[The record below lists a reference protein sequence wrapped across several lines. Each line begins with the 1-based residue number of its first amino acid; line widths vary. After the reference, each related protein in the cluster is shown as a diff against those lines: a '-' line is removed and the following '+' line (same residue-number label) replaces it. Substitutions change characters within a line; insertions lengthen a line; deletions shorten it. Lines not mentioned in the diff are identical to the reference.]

1 MNTFRIKNYIVYDT
15 IIGKGSFSTVFK
27 GYDSIGKYNIAVKR
41 VELDENNTKKVNK
54 LIEREI
60 NIMKNLDNKNVL
72 KLYDIITDKNYMYMI
87 LEYCENGDLYKFLKK
102 RPLKE
107 EFCKRYMKQI
117 ADGLKYLLNKNII
130 HRDLKPQNILID
142 RFYNIKLS
150 DLGFARYY
158 EEDTLLKTLCGTPL
172 YMAPEIMNYKDYDD
186 RADLWSIGVILYEM
200 LYGYRPYKAKNLHTL
215 VKLINSEPVKLP
227 QTIKISNECK
237 DILLSLLTRNPDK
250 RISWENFFNHKW
262 FNIKNTKNQLDSF
275 EFDFNEL
282 FPTDSD
288 NESKYFSK
296 NDSINES
303 NYHSKI
309 DSINESNC
317 HFKNDTINKSF
328 SNIEYHLSEKTKPID
343 IIANKKTGEYQ
354 VIDKNK
360 PNMFKSN
367 YNEDFIVVESPQ
379 EPNTFDTRH
388 KNHTVAKNMK
398 DYFNMSI
405 DMLKNSFNMLN
416 DFKSI

>member
-1 MNTFRIKNYIVYDT
+1 MNTFRIKNYIVYET
-15 IIGKGSFSTVFK
+15 VIGKGSFSTVFK
-27 GYDSIGKYNIAVKR
+27 GYDTINKYNIAIKR
-41 VELDENNTKKVNK
+41 LELDENNTKKVNK

-60 NIMKNLDNKNVL
+60 NIMKNLNNKNVL
-72 KLYDIITDKNYMYMI
+72 KLFDIITDKNYMYMI

-107 EFCKRYMKQI
+107 EYCKRYMKQI
-117 ADGLKYLLNKNII
+117 ADGLKYLLSKNII

-142 RFYNIKLS
+142 RHYNIKLS

-158 EEDTLLKTLCGTPL
+158 EEDTMLKTLCGTPL

-200 LYGYRPYKAKNLHTL
+200 LFGYRPYKAKNLHTL
-215 VKLINSEPVKLP
+215 VKQINSEPVKLSL
-227 QTIKISNECK
+227 TIKISSECK
-237 DILLSLLTRNPDK
+237 ELLLSLLLKDPDK
-250 RISWENFFNHKW
+250 RISWDKFFNHKW
-262 FNIKNTKNQLDSF
+262 FNKNIIKDSF
-275 EFDFNEL
+275 ELDFDEL
-282 FPTDSD
+282 FPSNFDSD
-288 NESKYFSK
+288 SDIENDNDIDNYIESKSLSK
-296 NDSINES
+296 NDSIQ
-303 NYHSKI
+303 
-309 DSINESNC
+309 
-317 HFKNDTINKSF
+317 KSL
-328 SNIEYHLSEKTKPID
+328 SNIEYHISGNTKPID
-343 IIANKKTGEYQ
+343 IISNRKTGDFQ
-354 VIDKNK
+354 VVDKYSK
-360 PNMFKSN
+360 SNMFKSN

-388 KNHTVAKNMK
+388 KNKTVVKNMK

>member
-1 MNTFRIKNYIVYDT
+1 MNTFRIKNYIVYET
-15 IIGKGSFSTVFK
+15 VIGKGSFSTVFK
-27 GYDSIGKYNIAVKR
+27 GYDTINKYNIAIKR

-60 NIMKNLDNKNVL
+60 NIMKNLNNKNVL
-72 KLYDIITDKNYMYMI
+72 KLYDIITDKNYIYMI

-107 EFCKRYMKQI
+107 EYCKRYMKQI
-117 ADGLKYLLNKNII
+117 AEGLKYLLGENII

-142 RFYNIKLS
+142 RNYNIKLS

-158 EEDTLLKTLCGTPL
+158 EEDTMLKTLCGTPL

-186 RADLWSIGVILYEM
+186 RADLWSLGVILYEM
-200 LYGYRPYKAKNLHTL
+200 LFGYRPYKAKNLHTL
-215 VKLINSEPVKLP
+215 VKQINSEPVKLSL
-227 QTIKISNECK
+227 TIKISSECK
-237 DILLSLLTRNPDK
+237 DLLLSLLIKNPDK
-250 RISWENFFNHKW
+250 RISWDNFFNHKW
-262 FNIKNTKNQLDSF
+262 LNNKNINKNQVDSF
-275 EFDFNEL
+275 ELDFNEI
-282 FPTDSD
+282 FPCNFDSD
-288 NESKYFSK
+288 NDNDNEITRESRSSYK
-296 NDSINES
+296 NDS
-303 NYHSKI
+303 
-309 DSINESNC
+309 
-317 HFKNDTINKSF
+317 FNKSL
-328 SNIEYHLSEKTKPID
+328 SNIEYHISGNTKPID
-343 IIANKKTGEYQ
+343 IISNRKTGEFQ
-354 VIDKNK
+354 VVDKYCK
-360 PNMFKSN
+360 SNMFKSN

-388 KNHTVAKNMK
+388 KNDTVVKNMK